1 MSTEPPAGGGRILLV
16 RLSAIG
22 DVLQCL
28 PAASEL
34 RRARPGVSLHWLVE
48 DRCAAVLLGHPLLDG
63 VVVYERRALAREA
76 RRPWL
81 WPRALARI
89 WRLRR
94 ALRAIRADAA
104 VDLQGNLKGALL
116 ARLSGAPRRIGLAAG
131 QGGKERSHWLSTERV
146 RLPPPPVH
154 RADRARA
161 LIAPL
166 GLPPAGRREAVPPAG
181 VDAAGPSAETW
192 LAASGFRPGGFAV
205 FHPGVSGFGELKRW
219 PAARWADLAR
229 ALRDRRSLPVLLTS
243 GPGEEALAEEVAG
256 LSGGAARRGP
266 ATRSLAELGAILARA
281 AVVVGSDT
289 GPVHM
294 AAALG
299 VPTVALFG
307 PKDPAVYA
315 PTGPRTRVVW
325 KQVWCSPCRLRRCGD
340 PVCMTE
346 MRPEEV
352 LPAVEEALA
361 GGRA

>member
-1 MSTEPPAGGGRILLV
+1 MATERPAGGGRILLV

-28 PAASEL
+28 PAAAEL
-34 RRARPGVSLHWLVE
+34 RRARPGASLHWLVE
-48 DRCAAVLLGHPLLDG
+48 DRCAPVLQGHPLLDG
-63 VVVYERRALAREA
+63 VVVYERRALVREA

-94 ALRAIRADAA
+94 SLRAVRPDAA

-116 ARLSGAPRRIGLAAG
+116 SRLSGAPRRIGLAAG
-131 QGGKERSHWLSTERV
+131 QGGKERSHWFHTERV
-146 RLPPPPVH
+146 RLPAPPVH
-154 RADRARA
+154 RAARARA
-161 LIAPL
+161 LLAPL
-166 GLPPAGRREAVPPAG
+166 GLPEAGPREAVPPAG
-181 VDAAGPSAETW
+181 VEAAGPAAEAW
-192 LAASGFRPGGFAV
+192 LASAGIRPGGYAV
-205 FHPGVSGFGELKRW
+205 LHPGVSGFGDLKRW
-219 PAARWADLAR
+219 PADRWAALAR
-229 ALRDRRSLPVLLTS
+229 ALRDRRALPVLLTA
-243 GPGEEALAEEVAG
+243 GPGEEALADEVAA
-256 LSGGAARRGP
+256 LSAGAARRGP
-266 ATRSLAELGAILARA
+266 ATRSLADLGALLVRA

-299 VPTVALFG
+299 APTVALFG

-315 PTGPRTRVVW
+315 PTGPRARIVW

-340 PVCMTE
+340 PVCMTA
-346 MRPEEV
+346 MRVDEV